1 MSRYDIAIIGMGC
14 NFPRAE
20 TVEKYWRN
28 IKSGDSFFTKMPKR
42 LWRLDNF
49 YSKNRVKREKS
60 YTTIGAFIDAFE
72 FPFRKYRLPPNTMK
86 GMDPAQLVSIQ
97 ATEQALADA
106 GIEPRSEA
114 LDDAVTIIG
123 ASGVDGF
130 AHTST
135 FLRRHRFFDHLRPK
149 LERSGA
155 PASLIARLEEEF
167 NQELQER
174 GHTWDPANA
183 AVGNVPSSI
192 SNRVAQVFGIRGFNM
207 TVDAACASSMVA
219 LDVACQALCAGD
231 TRLAVAGGCDLGTNP
246 GIYVGFSQMEGL
258 SISGH
263 SNPFDHTADG
273 LVIGE
278 GVGVM
283 VLKRLEDALSDGDQV
298 RAVIRGVG
306 ASSDGAGQA
315 IYAPS
320 VKGRVKSFK
329 TALDNARTHPSEVQ
343 YLEAHATSTIVGDA
357 VEYDAISETYGH
369 DRQGNAPLL
378 IGSVKQQIGHLKAA
392 AGMAGLIKTVL
403 AMENGAFPHMPRFSK
418 LTPEAQNPTA
428 NIQVPTRVMRWE
440 PHANG
445 LRVAAVTASG
455 FGGVNYHAILE
466 QGDQYQPPPERKTV
480 PRDIAVVA
488 MVCRLPGADTVDGFW
503 DNVTHERDK
512 FWPVDA
518 RKIGWHDHLDAG
530 PENERI
536 TTRVIGKLDDWDFN
550 FLKHKIF
557 PKSISQIAATQ
568 FLALDLGERLL
579 AQGGLD
585 LASPKSIGV
594 SVGTMHDD
602 YYPTLCSP
610 MFDQEY
616 SDAIRC
622 CPSAPQLDAERLD
635 QALLAAAEQFK
646 SEDPPITEHTLPG
659 WMTNVTAG
667 RMANKLNLHGPNF
680 TVDSACSSGLAA
692 LLPAMYQLMFGNVD
706 MMISGGLN
714 RQLSAEFTVGVCTLG
729 AVAEE
734 IPRPFDERGQGFL
747 IGEGG
752 VQYLLK
758 RLSDAQRDGDE
769 IIAVLR
775 SVHGSSEADSKSMVA
790 PSEPAVR
797 RAIRNAL
804 ARTPVQ
810 PQDIRV
816 VDVHGSAN
824 PVSDIVEARSLAAE
838 LRADGPGP
846 GPVHITAIKS
856 HVGHLYGGSGASSM
870 LSTIMALR
878 SGMAPGIRNLERLRP
893 ELQDI
898 DDRAQPRKGSR
909 SINGAKAGGV
919 NSLGLGGANYF
930 AVLSLPEANAQATS
944 ESSQTPEAEIPM
956 PQPNP
961 TGPQPVAEATGGHA
975 AGIFLCSADGP
986 QQLLAS
992 LRRALQQSPMASV
1005 IRAGGTGSLR
1015 LAASYQDKPELKRRV
1030 EAVVRMLDGGHD
1042 LSPLESQGV
1051 FVAERLPGEAPR
1063 KLAFCFPGQG
1073 VHYISMG
1080 RHLYDSN
1087 AVFRDAVDQVD
1098 ALAREAFGFDL
1109 LAHIYGPEGDPGIE
1123 QALGTLVGAQTSLF
1137 AIEVG
1142 LARMLES
1149 MGVAPDVM
1157 IGHSFGEISALT
1169 AAGVWDLQ
1177 TAYKVVEERIRA
1189 ARAINTGGGPALGMM
1204 SLICAEAQRDSLLAL
1219 AGGAVLLT
1227 NVNAPGRYVLAGELQ
1242 AVKRTVEGAQAFGA
1256 DATLLPIGGAFHSR
1270 YMEPAREPFRRALE
1284 GLPCSPP
1291 RYSILSTVTGEHI
1304 DATSVTSSWL
1314 AEHLSKQFVTPID
1327 LVRDVGRLHREG
1339 VRHFLEVGPRWAM
1352 TKMVGGVL
1360 EGKQFRAAY
1369 CLHPKVGDEETFRRA
1384 KAFLMALGHLDPDGQ
1399 HEAPQQDGRGRA
1411 FASLLSPS
1419 FLGYLGSSEPAV
1431 VALLK
1436 EAYLR
1441 FEQSGTPELPSE
1453 PPPAP
1458 PAPVRPPPA
1467 PVVAASPA
1475 AAPVPPQPEPAAPT
1489 PAAPSAA
1496 PEDLSVWIARLRQK
1510 LVDITGY
1517 PADML
1522 EEQLDL
1528 EADLGVDS
1536 VQRAEIWTSLLNEHG
1551 LDASARPSGSRTIAN
1566 LAENLLR
1573 MTSASPPEIPAA
1585 APQAAPATTPAA
1597 PEPPPAAPE
1606 PPPATPIQPA
1616 PSAPAT
1622 DELSVWVERLRQK
1635 LVDIT
1640 GYPAD
1645 MLEEQLDLEAD
1656 LGVDS
1661 VQRAEIWTSLTNEH
1675 GLDASA
1681 RPSGPRTIAN
1691 LAQNLLRMTGASP
1704 AQAPA
1709 TAAPPAAP
1717 ATPAPGQPA
1726 APAPAADELS
1736 VWVERLRQKLVD
1748 ITGYPADMLEEQLDL
1763 EADLGV
1769 DSVQRAEIWTSLLN
1783 EHGLDA
1789 TSRPSGPRTIANLA
1803 QALLELVPT
1812 EPAPPSSE
1820 PVAPPIPAPPPPPPD
1835 PADLV
1840 EPEGLA
1846 ASPTIV
1852 PLAELAEA
1860 TPQDAWEERLRHSLA
1875 EATGYPQEMLESHL
1889 DLEAD
1894 LGIDSVQRAE
1904 IWSSLL
1910 AERGL
1915 DPKARPSGPR
1925 TIRNLALCLAQL
1937 SEGDDPGPAPERA
1950 PTPEP
1955 APPPEPTPTPRPD
1968 PVDELRSEPAV
1979 ALEQALPTED
1989 QAPTGEACAL
1999 MVSASATLPKRDLAP
2014 FACRSV
2020 LAITAELGNCPV
2032 AKRLRGCGV
2041 DVLSLRASSVASM
2054 GEEELEQAMQG
2065 RDTLLYLAHRRLA
2078 ALKPDGE
2085 SLSAALSE
2093 QTRLLYGAFRALW
2106 PLLQRKGL
2114 RIMVPVSQDGA
2125 FGASLRTPAGLLGS
2139 FPAGFVRCLRH
2150 ELPDCVIQLIDAGE
2164 IPWEDAVERRL
2175 DTVSDELEVGRS
2187 SFRDL
2192 RATLAPLGAT
2202 SVRPDVLTPGD
2213 LVLVTG
2219 GARGIVFECVLA
2231 LAKITGVRLLLTGR
2245 TALPQDRP
2253 DWLSASPA
2261 TVDATIR
2268 ALEIDLV
2275 RNRGMGLGEAKRVG
2289 ARARSQWELT
2299 RNLQRLAAAGV
2310 EARYE
2315 VCDVSDTASFST
2327 LLGRIAQ
2334 ADTVRGVVHGAGI
2347 QRSHLLDELDDE
2359 TVDLTIR
2366 TKLAPF
2372 FAMLDSLDWSQLRL
2386 FSAFGS
2392 IAGLFGNAG
2401 QTDYALA
2408 NDQLCWAVRWLR
2420 QRYPHLRA
2428 QTIEWTAWTGTG
2440 MVSAEESKRF
2450 AEAGLTPL
2458 TVRAGVKLF
2467 LEGLLGS
2474 DHTQL
2479 AAFNPSAAFA
2489 GGRPM
2494 ARFPVAA
2501 QPLKRLVEFPEGRS
2515 PSVRLDLSRDL
2526 YLEQH
2531 LVQGQ
2536 PVAPGTFVANIF
2548 AEVAQRDGETVRD
2561 VRFRRPLS
2569 VRQAG
2574 LDLEVL
2580 RLGDQLALLPGERP
2594 ALDDK
2599 AILNL
2604 AYSTCR
2610 VVPQEELT
2618 PPPLSFTARDLLA
2631 LHGAAQDAE
2640 TPFYELLDREFRH
2653 ALDTGPIFR
2662 GIRSTRHQD
2671 ECFLS
2676 LVSLGDE
2683 AAALLAIPG
2692 EFVFNPVLADMAV
2705 QTGCAWAMITHRVMA
2720 IPWELGGVEVHGET
2734 QDREAVVICRAI
2746 QLSPKQSVL
2755 DITVREPDGRPVFQ
2769 LDRLVLKTIAEQG
2782 VGPDDET

>member
-1551 LDASARPSGSRTIAN
+1551 LDA
-1566 LAENLLR
+1566 
-1573 MTSASPPEIPAA
+1573 
-1585 APQAAPATTPAA
+1585 
-1597 PEPPPAAPE
+1597 
-1606 PPPATPIQPA
+1606 
-1616 PSAPAT
+1616 
-1622 DELSVWVERLRQK
+1622 
-1635 LVDIT
+1635 
-1640 GYPAD
+1640 
-1645 MLEEQLDLEAD
+1645 
-1656 LGVDS
+1656 
-1661 VQRAEIWTSLTNEH
+1661 
-1675 GLDASA
+1675 
-1681 RPSGPRTIAN
+1681 
-1691 LAQNLLRMTGASP
+1691 
-1704 AQAPA
+1704 
-1709 TAAPPAAP
+1709 
-1717 ATPAPGQPA
+1717 
-1726 APAPAADELS
+1726 
-1736 VWVERLRQKLVD
+1736 
-1748 ITGYPADMLEEQLDL
+1748 
-1763 EADLGV
+1763 
-1769 DSVQRAEIWTSLLN
+1769 
-1783 EHGLDA
+1783 